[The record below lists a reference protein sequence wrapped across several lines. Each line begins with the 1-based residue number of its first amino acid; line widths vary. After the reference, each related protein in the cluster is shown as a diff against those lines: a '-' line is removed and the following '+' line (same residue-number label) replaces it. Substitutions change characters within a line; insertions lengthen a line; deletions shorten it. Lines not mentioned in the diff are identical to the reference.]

1 MKLYRKV
8 VYSRL
13 CVFACEKRVV
23 VIVVVVVVATVS
35 VGQRTAAVRV
45 TMCTAGLLNPIVDNS
60 SSRADRVGAGAE
72 KVDDVAQSAPGEAV
86 HAVVLVFHHLRVFTV
101 IKQTW

>member
-23 VIVVVVVVATVS
+23 AVATVS
-35 VGQRTAAVRV
+35 VGQWTAAVRV
-45 TMCTAGLLNPIVDNS
+45 SVCTAGLLSPIADNS